1 MVMMEEELNSIV
13 YSKDVIEFVTVA
25 NEYCNFLENANHYKT
40 SRALSVAQ
48 KILPLVYLKAT
59 LLPEVDKVFEEDIE
73 KYVTELD
80 YNILLQKWAAKFGE
94 FDSYREVFAA
104 GAEISDDAMEAS
116 ISECLMDIYQNL
128 KDFISAY
135 SLGNE
140 EVMNDALAECRFQF
154 KEYWGQQLVNV
165 LRAIHYLVATD
176 ADVDADDTAIK
187 NTSQKEES
195 DWVDGFFNQFRD
207 DNI

>member
-1 MVMMEEELNSIV
+1 MMEEELNGIV

-25 NEYCNFLENANHYKT
+25 NEYCNFIENTGHYKA

-48 KILPLVYLKAT
+48 KILPLIYIKAT
-59 LLPEVDKVFEEDIE
+59 LLPAVDKIFEDEVE
-73 KYVTELD
+73 RYVTELD
-80 YNILLQKWAAKFGE
+80 YNVLLQKWAAKFGE

-116 ISECLMDIYQNL
+116 ISECLLDIYQNL

-140 EVMNDALAECRFQF
+140 EVMNDALAECQFRF

-165 LRAIHYLVATD
+165 LRAIHYLVISD
-176 ADVDADDTAIK
+176 VDVDADESQAK
-187 NTSQKEES
+187 NINQRDET

-207 DNI
+207 DQF